1 VGVKQLLP
9 LPRFLRSKKEEK
21 KDQEG
26 ITDSELTDL
35 EELKKKV
42 GGLEEEQP
50 SKGLVHQD
58 DQDIIYIKSID
69 LESLSNIQQVSGEL
83 DKGNIVI
90 AYIGKMQYGQ
100 NRELRRVIDQLRG
113 VCRTIGGDIA
123 QLGQDYIVV
132 TPPFV
137 KIYKRSTSQA

>member
-1 VGVKQLLP
+1 MGVERSLP
-9 LPRFLRSKKEEK
+9 FSRFLRGKREEK
-21 KDQEG
+21 KEDKSTG
-26 ITDSELTDL
+26 DSELTDL

-42 GGLEEEQP
+42 GVLEEDETG
-50 SKGLVHQD
+50 KDLLHQD
-58 DQDIIYIKSID
+58 ESDVIYIKSID

-83 DKGNIVI
+83 EKGNIVI
-90 AYIGKMQYGQ
+90 VYIGRMQYGQ
-100 NRELRRVIDQLRG
+100 NRELRRVVDQLRG

-137 KIYKRSTSQA
+137 KIYKKSTS